1 MFWTA
6 ESMRSTAKD
15 EELVSKLNAALKKH
29 DKKFFLSEIL
39 VCAKEDEI
47 DARRRSKIATPE
59 CPVTYIKPPD
69 TQLICDGCHD
79 EFRPSFA
86 ADKEL
91 LIKFLRHAHEHPGSV
106 ILTVVA
112 SDSSFS
118 WSIGDLVSD
127 GFTVLSAVK
136 ERASRVAYASSVVW
150 LWEGMQQEDAPFL
163 SLLAFLRQ
171 KHQDNKVLVIAEDYA
186 TLYKV
191 NDKPQH
197 LLHILELGYSIMYN
211 DIDMVWLQDP
221 FQLLCWVD
229 LYLLSQAAFPTKG
242 LYFKNETWVKET
254 KGKHVIIHNNY
265 ILGFDKKIKRFR
277 HFGL

>member
-1 MFWTA
+1 MLFSFLGAGFSGRTPIRLPVCSCMIFLRLTNGAKLLIKKWIEKLQDQPQSKANDQPAFNWALNKTA
-6 ESMRSTAKD
+6 HQIAVAGIINLLLSDRSTLRIDQTLFHPTPFSFSTIFPETMTESMRSTAKD

-150 LWEGMQQEDAPFL
+150 LWEGMQQEDAPFVT
-163 SLLAFLRQ
+163 RQ
-171 KHQDNKVLVIAEDYA
+171 MR
-186 TLYKV
+186 TR
-191 NDKPQH
+191 
-197 LLHILELGYSIMYN
+197 
-211 DIDMVWLQDP
+211 
-221 FQLLCWVD
+221 
-229 LYLLSQAAFPTKG
+229 T
-242 LYFKNETWVKET
+242 
-254 KGKHVIIHNNY
+254 
-265 ILGFDKKIKRFR
+265 
-277 HFGL
+277 